1 MIFFIIAGIS
11 TLIVYFMEIFK
22 KRKTTNYEEVTGLV
36 TYVYYE
42 NIYDHLPRSNILTS
56 KLNPYADTVEK
67 TGIHQ
72 NKHAVTVIYTY
83 NGVEYRKTFSRPYR
97 ITSLYHQSYRN
108 PYWANCLM
116 RYSEGDM
123 VNLLVDPINQE
134 VYFKDDIIL
143 SQNQN
148 PQQIHNGWMLIIGIL
163 LIIIGIMIGYPKFF

>member
-1 MIFFIIAGIS
+1 
-11 TLIVYFMEIFK
+11 MEFSK

-56 KLNPYADTVEK
+56 KLNPYADAVEK
-67 TGIHQ
+67 TGIHE

-97 ITSLYHQSYRN
+97 IKLSRRYRQYYKN
-108 PYWANCLM
+108 PYWERCLM
-116 RYSEGDM
+116 RYSEGDI
-123 VNLLVDPINQE
+123 VHLLVDPINQE

-143 SQNQN
+143 QTNTNS
-148 PQQIHNGWMLIIGIL
+148 QQIHNGWMLIVGIL